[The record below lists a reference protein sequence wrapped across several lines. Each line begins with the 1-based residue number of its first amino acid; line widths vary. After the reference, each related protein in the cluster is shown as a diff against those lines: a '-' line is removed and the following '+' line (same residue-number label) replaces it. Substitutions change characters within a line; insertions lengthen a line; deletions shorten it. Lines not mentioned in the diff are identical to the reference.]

1 VEDGHGLHQA
11 VIDRLGE
18 IDAREVNSIPLGNDG
33 DGTPVVVRVG
43 RFGPYLQ
50 RGEDRVSIPADLAPD
65 ELSLERALELLVTPP
80 SDREL
85 GVDPATG
92 LVVSVRVGRFG
103 PYVQLGG
110 SEAKGEKPPR
120 ASLFKS
126 MTPDTLTLAEALEL
140 LHLPRVVG
148 VDPATG
154 DEIVA
159 RNGRYGPY
167 LQRGKESRSLGSEEQ
182 LLAIDLAGALELFS
196 RPKERRFGQTGGSP
210 GRDLGPDPES
220 GSTILLRDGRFGPY
234 VTDGTVNASLRRGD
248 DPDSLT
254 LERAAE
260 LLAERRAAGPRT
272 PRRARAAKRTRAKKA
287 VAKKAVAKKA
297 VAKKA
302 VAKKSTAKR
311 ATKAAPAKRTRKTVT
326 RRTSSG

>member
-1 VEDGHGLHQA
+1 M
-11 VIDRLGE
+11 
-18 IDAREVNSIPLGNDG
+18 
-33 DGTPVVVRVG
+33 
-43 RFGPYLQ
+43 
-50 RGEDRVSIPADLAPD
+50 SIPADLAPD

-85 GVDPATG
+85 GIDPATG
-92 LVVSVRVGRFG
+92 LTVSVRVGRFG

-110 SEAKGEKPPR
+110 SEIKGAKPPR

-148 VDPATG
+148 VDPATD

-210 GRDLGPDPES
+210 GRELGPDPES
-220 GSTILLRDGRFGPY
+220 GSTILLRAGRFGPY
-234 VTDGTVNASLRRGD
+234 VTEGTVNASLRRGD

-272 PRRARAAKRTRAKKA
+272 PRAGREGGGEEDGGEEDGGEEDGGEEVRRQAGDESRSGHECTQEGHAPDPPGLNGLSVAANSPCRSVGTDGSAREVHRSRG
-287 VAKKAVAKKA
+287 
-297 VAKKA
+297 
-302 VAKKSTAKR
+302 R
-311 ATKAAPAKRTRKTVT
+311 
-326 RRTSSG
+326 